1 MPITITQLN
10 TDEVL
15 RYMGCPPEKADRALR
30 DQVETCVRELL
41 GVVRPRWSWRETSL
55 TLEAGGVRLEG
66 GLLLPGED
74 LKAQDR
80 KSTRLNSSHM
90 A

>member
-30 DQVETCVRELL
+30 DQV
-41 GVVRPRWSWRETSL
+41 
-55 TLEAGGVRLEG
+55 
-66 GLLLPGED
+66 
-74 LKAQDR
+74 
-80 KSTRLNSSHM
+80 
-90 A
+90 